1 MLNRIRLFCI
11 STGLLLLSG
20 CDEQQTPQQ
29 THHFLSQCLNG
40 QLSEISAALDQGI
53 KINSVSPQGI
63 SCLMIAAQARREDVV
78 KLLLDRKANPHQKT
92 TSGVTAL
99 MLGIGVDNQPEL
111 LKMLIA
117 AKSDVNLQCP
127 DGSTPLMIALGSHNA
142 ILEDRK
148 TIESL
153 RTKPLSDES
162 EMLVSDGNYS
172 LYPKP
177 DINAVKVLLDANAKV
192 DIKDHEGSTALDYA
206 ITREYDTNIM
216 TLLMNA
222 GADVN
227 APTGYGTTPLIHSFY
242 NQNIDYTRLLISHG
256 ANVNSTH
263 KGGEPPLFV
272 AARDATPDTIELLI
286 HHGAEINYQTPRGKT
301 PLMSAVEAKKPEN
314 VEALI
319 RLGADI
325 NLKDDLGVSA
335 LGRSQGSLRDRL
347 IKQGAVIRGQEV
359 KMAETD
365 IQECTDKLFDGFFTK
380 YVSER
385 VVGSV
390 VDSIKINTFVKQVES
405 CANFDDVVLVN
416 YLKTFAPKISPADG
430 SPSMKSNYYG
440 VAVEC
445 QIIESRAKCAEA
457 VAP

>member
-1 MLNRIRLFCI
+1 MLNRVRLFCLSI
-11 STGLLLLSG
+11 GLLLLSG

-29 THHFLSQCLNG
+29 TQDFLSLCQNG
-40 QLSEISAALDQGI
+40 QLSEISAAINQGI

-63 SCLMIAAQARREDVV
+63 SCLMIAAQERREDVV
-78 KLLLDRKANPHQKT
+78 KLLLDHKANPHQKT
-92 TSGVTAL
+92 ASGITAL
-99 MLGIGVDNQPEL
+99 MLGIGVENNPEL

-117 AKSDVNLQCP
+117 AKSDVNLQGS
-127 DGSTPLMIALGSHNA
+127 DGSTPLMMALGSHNA

-153 RTKPLSDES
+153 RTKPLSNES
-162 EMLVSDGNYS
+162 ETMVSDDNYS

-177 DINAVKVLLDANAKV
+177 DINAVKVLLDAKAKV
-192 DIKDHEGSTALDYA
+192 DTKDHEGSTALDYV

-216 TLLMNA
+216 TLLINA

-242 NQNIDYTRLLISHG
+242 NHNIDYARLLISHG

-272 AARDATPDTIELLI
+272 AVRDATPGLIELLVK
-286 HHGAEINYQTPRGKT
+286 HGAEINYQTPRGKT

-325 NLKDDLGVSA
+325 NLKDHLGVSA
-335 LGRSQGSLRDRL
+335 LGRSQGSIRDSL

-359 KMAETD
+359 RMAETD
-365 IQECTDKLFDGFFTK
+365 IQECTDKLFDGFLTK
-380 YVSER
+380 YISER

-390 VDSIKINTFVKQVES
+390 VDSIKINTFVKEVES

-416 YLKTFAPKISPADG
+416 YLKTFAPEISPADG
-430 SPSMKSNYYG
+430 SASMKSNYYG

-445 QIIESRAKCAEA
+445 QIIESRAKCEP
-457 VAP
+457 VGTP